1 LWIVEERGQSA
12 PVHASAPVRARE
24 RITET
29 SPLLTR
35 RAKDLVF
42 DEGTVEMN

>member
-1 LWIVEERGQSA
+1 L
-12 PVHASAPVRARE
+12 ASRQAALDAHQWS

-42 DEGTVEMN
+42 DEGAVEKN